1 MLHQFVS
8 KSSRRILCRFTPHSV
23 RNSCPPSVAR
33 HFSNVPPP
41 PTAPSGPTPIP
52 PTAITKEMAFGIQQ
66 ANELFINHGLGNQ
79 KLAAIGKETGDV
91 ETLVSRWQ
99 RMMEAYLGTQVHV
112 LAGLGYAPNETGLRE

>member
-1 MLHQFVS
+1 MLRQFAS
-8 KSSRRILCRFTPHSV
+8 KSSQRILSRFTAHSV
-23 RNSCPPSVAR
+23 RNPGPSIAR

-41 PTAPSGPTPIP
+41 PTMPSGPTPNP
-52 PTAITKEMAFGIQQ
+52 PTAITKDMAFGIQR

-79 KLAAIGKETGDV
+79 KLAEIGKEAGNV

-99 RMMEAYLGTQVHV
+99 RMMEAFLGTQVHV